1 MAGEA
6 AARANGD
13 APARNAAVT
22 LERVGREAILHDR
35 ERGRVHVVN
44 GSAARL
50 WELCDGRAALDEI
63 VVEFAASYKTSP
75 EAVRDDVETTVAAFR
90 DLGVLS

>member
-1 MAGEA
+1 MAGEVA
-6 AARANGD
+6 ASAGATPVRS
-13 APARNAAVT
+13 AAVA

-50 WELCDGRAALDEI
+50 WELCDGRATLDEI
-63 VVEFAASYKTSP
+63 VVAFAASYKTSP
-75 EAVRDDVETTVAAFR
+75 DAVRDDVETILAAFR